1 MVKIVSIILIGF
13 SIAVP
18 SFAQR
23 RDFRDTKNNVR
34 LVRGKP
40 TIYIEFVKADI
51 CEPSHTTTFESWGP
65 CSSPNKDESAE
76 SYDAV
81 WLRAHNNSRWAIN
94 FDALSSYVKPIVDA
108 YKLTDGRMV
117 SGVRNGAEIRAR
129 YRVDAEVVWEWI
141 DTPGGRE
148 YKLVDVKAPIVN
160 RVSPTGVTSR
170 VWLPPGRSAV
180 FVVKRE
186 HLAKYLMVYRP
197 YKYEWEA
204 DQDDFVSSEPQHRVY
219 FSWHSLQKALGLNR
233 ARQHWHTR
241 RYGTGSGSDRAPVE
255 ALSPPAP
262 GRYRSRYRTNVTWFM
277 LLGLI

>member
-1 MVKIVSIILIGF
+1 MVKIVCIILIGY
-13 SIAVP
+13 SIALP

-23 RDFRDTKNNVR
+23 RDVRDTKSNVR
-34 LVRGKP
+34 LVRSMP
-40 TIYIEFVKADI
+40 TIYIEFVKAGI
-51 CEPSHTTTFESWGP
+51 CEPSHTTTIESWSP
-65 CSSPNKDESAE
+65 CSSANKDESAK

-94 FDALSSYVKPIVDA
+94 FDALSLYVKPIADA

-129 YRVDAEVVWEWI
+129 YRVDAEIVWEWI

-186 HLAKYLMVYRP
+186 HLAKYLMIYLP

-204 DQDDFVSSEPQHRVY
+204 DQNDFVSSEPQHRVY
-219 FSWHSLQKALGLNR
+219 FSWHSLQKALGLANTGHNDTMQRTRKSAPSIKTPTAQR
-233 ARQHWHTR
+233 ARR
-241 RYGTGSGSDRAPVE
+241 SKSGSPD
-255 ALSPPAP
+255 
-262 GRYRSRYRTNVTWFM
+262 
-277 LLGLI
+277 